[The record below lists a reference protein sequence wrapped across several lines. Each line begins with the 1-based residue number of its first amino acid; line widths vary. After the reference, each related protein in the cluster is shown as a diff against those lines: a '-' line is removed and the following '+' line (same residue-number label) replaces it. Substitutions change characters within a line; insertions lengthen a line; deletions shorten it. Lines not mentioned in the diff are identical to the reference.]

1 MVGPREPTSRAGEGL
16 KEPSSERRRRRK
28 ACGFWIREGTGGRG
42 AGGGLFTSR
51 ARGNASRGMAFTLA
65 AVVVS
70 AAFLVAVGGC
80 GKDRPPS
87 DYLRACG
94 EAAERYAET
103 GGYLRFVQESE
114 NVLSSGQGTLTQG
127 VRVEG
132 EIVFPDRERY
142 EYREEAVSSLRPG
155 EPQTNSF
162 SYITLDG
169 GKTAYV
175 MGERLASQLGLE
187 GWIHYTPPAGQNRF
201 FDYRKLVAK
210 IAAAGEGAEM
220 LGREEIEGKRC
231 LHLAFSLGARE
242 ILDLRLQE
250 DPSFLERYQGLDWES
265 LLGDLRMEV
274 WIEEEQ
280 ELLVQ
285 VIIYAEKSSGNIS
298 FSSRISI
305 LFSGY
310 GELPPSPI
318 ERPAVFAEAG

>member
-1 MVGPREPTSRAGEGL
+1 MAGPHEVKSRAGEGL
-16 KEPSSERRRRRK
+16 RDPFPKRGRGSPDPGLWVPEL
-28 ACGFWIREGTGGRG
+28 TGGRL
-42 AGGGLFTSR
+42 AGGDLFPTAGR
-51 ARGNASRGMAFTLA
+51 NISRGLAFTLA
-65 AVVVS
+65 AVFLS
-70 AAFLVAVGGC
+70 ALILAAGSGC
-80 GKDRPPS
+80 GRERPPS
-87 DYLRACG
+87 EYLRACG
-94 EAAERYAET
+94 EAAERYAEA
-103 GGYLRFVQESE
+103 GGYLRFVQDSE

-127 VRVEG
+127 IRVEG
-132 EIVFPDRERY
+132 EMVFPDRERY

-187 GWIHYTPPAGQNRF
+187 GWVHYTPPAGQNRF

-220 LGREEIEGKRC
+220 LGREEIEGRRC
-231 LHLAFSLGARE
+231 LHLAFSLGAQE

-265 LLGDLRMEV
+265 LLGELRMEV
-274 WIEEEQ
+274 WIGEEDD
-280 ELLVQ
+280 LPVQ
-285 VIIYAEKSSGNIS
+285 VVMHAEKSTGNVS

-318 ERPAVFAEAG
+318 EKPAVFAEAG